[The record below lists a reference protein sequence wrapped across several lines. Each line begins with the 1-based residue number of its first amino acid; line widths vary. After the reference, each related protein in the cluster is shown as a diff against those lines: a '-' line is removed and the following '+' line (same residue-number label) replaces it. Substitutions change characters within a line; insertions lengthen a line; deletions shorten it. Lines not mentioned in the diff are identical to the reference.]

1 MPAYNLNLRVS
12 FSHTVENVEASCLE
26 EAIDII
32 RSDFDQDSDADYDF
46 EVIDSEQV
54 QSSTSYTSM
63 ASVLL
68 QNSQVT
74 SRPTS
79 YTPMNSVQRP
89 SSRVVSGYTPFSRN

>member
-12 FSHTVENVEASCLE
+12 FFHTVQNVEASCLE
-26 EAIDII
+26 EAIDIV
-32 RSDFDQDSDADYDF
+32 RSDFDQNTDADYDF
-46 EVIDSEQV
+46 EVIDSQQV

-68 QNSQVT
+68 QNSQAPEQSV
-74 SRPTS
+74 S

-89 SSRVVSGYTPFSRN
+89 SLSSVPGYIPFSRN